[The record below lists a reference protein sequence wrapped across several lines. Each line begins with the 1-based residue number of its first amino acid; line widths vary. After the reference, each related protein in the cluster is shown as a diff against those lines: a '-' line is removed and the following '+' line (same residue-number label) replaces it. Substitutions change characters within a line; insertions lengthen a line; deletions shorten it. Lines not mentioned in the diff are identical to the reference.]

1 MKDSMIKPAYCR
13 PLAFA
18 AFCDAIEDCNSLGG
32 LTSAATAIARHE
44 LPHSDPAA
52 VESTL
57 DQLAAAVRR
66 AAPSGSVA
74 ARLAHLHDLLFDVV
88 GFRGNT
94 DDFYNTANS
103 YLPEVLR
110 TRRGIPIT
118 LVLVYKAVAE
128 RVGLSVDGINSPGHF
143 LAAVHDHEHP
153 GDTPLLVDPFYGGG
167 VLDREEAV
175 VRLSLAS
182 GRPVEIAEHVFR
194 PASHAQWLL
203 RILNNLVATFAHSG
217 RERDAL
223 AMRELQVAL
232 VTRER
237 YMRELKTGANE
248 GMED

>member
-1 MKDSMIKPAYCR
+1 M
-13 PLAFA
+13 
-18 AFCDAIEDCNSLGG
+18 
-32 LTSAATAIARHE
+32 
-44 LPHSDPAA
+44 AA

-57 DQLAAAVRR
+57 EHLAAAVRR
-66 AAPSGSVA
+66 AAPSGSVR

-94 DDFYNTANS
+94 DDYYNTANS

-128 RVGLSVDGINSPGHF
+128 RVGLHVEGINAPGHF
-143 LAAVHDHEHP
+143 LAAVYDKEHP
-153 GDTPLLVDPFYGGG
+153 SDTPLLVDPFYSGA

-182 GRPVEIAEHVFR
+182 GRPVEPAEYVFR
-194 PASHAQWLL
+194 PASHRQWLM
-203 RILNNLVATFAHSG
+203 RMLNNLVAIFAHTG

-223 AMRELQVAL
+223 AMQELQAALAGAGYAREL
-232 VTRER
+232 
-237 YMRELKTGANE
+237 
-248 GMED
+248 